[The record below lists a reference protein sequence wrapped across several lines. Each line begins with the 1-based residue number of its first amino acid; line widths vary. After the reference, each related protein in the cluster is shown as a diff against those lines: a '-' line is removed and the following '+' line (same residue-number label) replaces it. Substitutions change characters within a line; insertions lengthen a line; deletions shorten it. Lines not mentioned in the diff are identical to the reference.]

1 MKKFEKDKLYVVSSK
16 RYARDMLR
24 IHLEYYKNGESTIED
39 YFQGKE
45 CTKTH
50 AKEYSGRIIKFYTKE
65 EAQTIMTNYYKR
77 LYGTLSSDEHGRI
90 AHFKDGF
97 YFKTHYG
104 SLMKA
109 YPEWAKCI
117 G

>member
-24 IHLEYYKNGESTIED
+24 IHLKYYKNGESTIED
-39 YFQGKE
+39 YLQGKK

-77 LYGTLSSDEHGRI
+77 LPGTLTSSDRKYI
-90 AHFKDGF
+90 DLLKDGF

-104 SLMKA
+104 RLMKA